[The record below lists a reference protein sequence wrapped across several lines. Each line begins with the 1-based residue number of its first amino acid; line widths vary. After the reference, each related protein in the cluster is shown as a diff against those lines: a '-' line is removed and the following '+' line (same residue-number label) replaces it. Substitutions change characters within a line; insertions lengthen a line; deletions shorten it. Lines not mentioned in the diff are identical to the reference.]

1 VTGGPDAR
9 PDARLISERLAE
21 VRARIDAAGGIG
33 VRVLAVT
40 KAHPAQVIEA
50 AVAAGVGAI
59 GENYAQEIRDKA
71 DAIGAARSAG
81 VEVHMIGQLQSNKV
95 RMVVG
100 RVDVVQSVDRPSL
113 AGELARRSPGHRVMV
128 QVGVA
133 AEPGKGGCAP
143 GDVPSLVEE
152 CRRLG
157 LVVDG
162 LMTVGPTSGDPAGTR
177 RAFASTR
184 RLVDELGLAECS
196 MGMSGDLEMAVAEG
210 STMVRVGTAL
220 FGPR

>member
-1 VTGGPDAR
+1 MTGGPGAL
-9 PDARLISERLAE
+9 PDARLIAERLAD
-21 VRARIDAAGGIG
+21 VRARIDAVGGAG

-40 KAHPAQVIEA
+40 KTHPLPVIES
-50 AVAAGVGAI
+50 AVAAGVEAL
-59 GENYAQEIRDKA
+59 GENYAQEIRDKSVA
-71 DAIGAARSAG
+71 LDTARSAG

-100 RVDVVQSVDRPSL
+100 RVDVVQSVDRASL
-113 AGELARRSPGHRVMV
+113 ARELARRSPGQRVMV

-143 GDVPSLVEE
+143 SDVEALVDE

-162 LMTVGPTSGDPAGTR
+162 LMTVGPTSGDPMGTR
-177 RAFASTR
+177 EAFVTTR
-184 RLVDELGLAECS
+184 RLVDELGLTECS
-196 MGMSGDLEMAVAEG
+196 MGMSGDLEVAVAEG
-210 STMVRVGTAL
+210 STMVRIGTAL
-220 FGPR
+220 FGSR